1 MSWHPR
7 TPPCKRMI
15 EKAVEMRLADPPPKL
30 APPPV
35 FLKPR
40 QILARLGT
48 NALRVHDQIKR
59 DGWRQA

>member
-7 TPPCKRMI
+7 RPPCKRMI
-15 EKAVEMRLADPPPKL
+15 EKAVEKRLADPPPKL
-30 APPPV
+30 APV
-35 FLKPR
+35 SLKPR

-59 DGWRQA
+59 DGWWQA